1 MQFNI
6 LTLTVALAGAAAA
19 LPKIPAVS
27 WNQTHAVTNVHAIN
41 LVNLTNSNTT
51 RTAQKST
58 TLASQ
63 AGSSSSDNNVCTTLC
78 SLQAQIC
85 SMALPTHDDY
95 CWGTYLDCSRMC
107 DPSLIH

>member
-6 LTLTVALAGAAAA
+6 LTFTTVALAGTAAA
-19 LPKIPAVS
+19 LPKLPAVS
-27 WNQTHAVTNVHAIN
+27 WNQTTHAVTSLHAA
-41 LVNLTNSNTT
+41 NLTTS
-51 RTAQKST
+51 RTAQKSN
-58 TLASQ
+58 TLGSQ
-63 AGSSSSDNNVCTTLC
+63 AGSSDNDICTTLC

-107 DPSLIH
+107 DPSLIR